1 VPNCASA
8 GSESRS
14 AALVFSRISGTIVER
29 GDASVLLD
37 VNGLAYDILLPPCVA
52 EKVPVQSG
60 ERVVLEVHP
69 TFNLDG
75 NSGHFTFF
83 GFTNAIERDFFEAL
97 ISVASIGPKTAAR
110 AFSQPMARIAKAID
124 AGDYA
129 FLMKLPGIGQQKA
142 RDIVAKLQ
150 GKVTRFLLIQDAEPR
165 PADPIP
171 DFAQEALLVL
181 LQLEY
186 KRSEAEA
193 MIAETLAAGAN
204 IPDAETLLAEIYRVK
219 NRRAEAS

>member
-1 VPNCASA
+1 M
-8 GSESRS
+8 
-14 AALVFSRISGTIVER
+14 FSRISGTIVER
-29 GDASVLLD
+29 SDASVLLD
-37 VNGLAYDILLPPCVA
+37 VNGLAYEILLPPCVA
-52 EKVPVQSG
+52 EKVPSVEG
-60 ERVVLEVHP
+60 ERVVLDVYP

-83 GFTNAIERDFFEAL
+83 GFTNAVERDFFEAL

-129 FLMKLPGIGQQKA
+129 FLVKLPGIGQQKA

-150 GKVTRFLLIQDAEPR
+150 GKVTRFLLIQDAEIKPV
-165 PADPIP
+165 ATIP
-171 DFAQEALLVL
+171 DFAEEALLVL

-186 KRSEAEA
+186 KRGEAEA
-193 MIAETLAAGAN
+193 MIAETLAASAN
-204 IPDAETLLAEIYRVK
+204 IADAETLLGEIYRVK